1 MLRNVK
7 WINQVRDSVNTTS
20 LIRMLRSQ
28 PVNVL
33 MVINMVFMVFVFL
46 TVSSKDV
53 DFVNLD
59 KKINVIFVN
68 QDGLMLLMDYVSNVK
83 KELLHVHTIPKKS
96 VLRQSL
102 CLNLID
108 VNMVTS

>member
-1 MLRNVK
+1 VLRNVK